1 MDASVQPPPLPG
13 LRAASEGALLSAYE
27 ITKTFVSPTRRLGS
41 RPTATRAVDGI
52 SFDVLPGEILGVVG
66 ETGCG
71 KSTLARC
78 MTRLLPVD
86 GGRIVFDGVDIGGL
100 DGSELKDFRRRVQ
113 IVFQDPFATLDA
125 RMSVRSI
132 VEEPLAIHRIGTSAA
147 REALVDETL
156 ALVGLSPT
164 QTERKPHAFSGGQRQ
179 RIALARA
186 LVLKPE
192 LLVLDEPVSA
202 LDVSVQAQILN
213 LLDEL
218 QRQLSLTY
226 VFIVHDLDVAEYF
239 CTRIAVL
246 YLGRVVEL
254 ADARALFE
262 RPVHPYSVALLSAAP
277 RITTAPRAP
286 IAGRPA
292 RKPQL
297 IGDAPGGLAQCTS
310 GCRFRPRCPVGRD
323 RAVCADVEPPLTEY
337 RPSHWAA
344 CHFPA
349 ELDATEVRS
358 A

>member
-1 MDASVQPPPLPG
+1 MEADTQQAAPG
-13 LRAASEGALLSAYE
+13 LRASSEGALLSARE
-27 ITKTFVSPTRRLGS
+27 VTKTFTAAARRLGS
-41 RPTATRAVDGI
+41 PPPATKAVDGI
-52 SFDVLPGEILGVVG
+52 SFDVQRGEILGVVG

-78 MTRLLPVD
+78 MTRLLSID
-86 GGRIVFDGVDIGGL
+86 GGSIVFDGVDIGGL
-100 DGSELKDFRRRVQ
+100 SGRELKDFRRRVQ

-132 VEEPLAIHRIGTSAA
+132 VEEPLAIHRIGTASE

-156 ALVGLSPT
+156 ALVGLPPT

-213 LLDEL
+213 LLDGL
-218 QRQLSLTY
+218 HRQLSLTY
-226 VFIVHDLDVAEYF
+226 VFIVHDLAVAEYF

-246 YLGRVVEL
+246 YLGRIVEL

-277 RITTAPRAP
+277 RISAAPRPRATE
-286 IAGRPA
+286 RPA
-292 RKPQL
+292 RTPEL
-297 IGDAPGGLAQCTS
+297 IGDAPTAVAQCAS

-323 RAVCADVEPPLTEY
+323 RAVCAEVEPPLAEY
-337 RPSHWAA
+337 RSGHWAA

-349 ELDATEVRS
+349 ELEKAE
-358 A
+358 APAA

>member
-1 MDASVQPPPLPG
+1 LDASVHQPPLPG
-13 LRAASEGALLSAYE
+13 LRASSEGALLSAYE
-27 ITKTFVSPTRRLGS
+27 VTKTFVPPTRRLGP
-41 RPTATRAVDGI
+41 RPTGTKAVDGI

-71 KSTLARC
+71 KTTLARC
-78 MTRLLPVD
+78 MTRLLSVD

-100 DGSELKDFRRRVQ
+100 EGSELKAFRRRVQ

-132 VEEPLAIHRIGTSAA
+132 VEEPLAIHRIGTSAT

-156 ALVGLSPT
+156 SLVGLPPT

-213 LLDEL
+213 LLDAL
-218 QRQLSLTY
+218 HRQLSLTY
-226 VFIVHDLDVAEYF
+226 VFIVHDLAVAEYF

-246 YLGRVVEL
+246 YLGRIVEL
-254 ADARALFE
+254 ADARSLFQH
-262 RPVHPYSVALLSAAP
+262 PVHPYSVSLLSAAP
-277 RITTAPRAP
+277 RISATPRAP
-286 IAGRPA
+286 IAGRVP

-297 IGDAPGGLAQCTS
+297 IGDAPTAVAQCHA

-323 RAVCADVEPPLTEY
+323 RAVCAEVEPSLSEY
-337 RPSHWAA
+337 RPNHWAA

-349 ELDATEVRS
+349 ELDSKEVPV